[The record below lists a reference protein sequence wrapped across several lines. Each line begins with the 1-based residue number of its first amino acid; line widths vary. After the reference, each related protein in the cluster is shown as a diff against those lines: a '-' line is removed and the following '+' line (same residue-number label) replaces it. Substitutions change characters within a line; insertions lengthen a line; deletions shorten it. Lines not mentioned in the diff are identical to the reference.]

1 MTFKQ
6 LILISSLIIS
16 STLTFAANEQPLAL
30 LLTNDTQSLGGDG
43 IFRTE
48 HFQEQLIR
56 QQNTVWVARVI
67 PKGAHNPKE
76 HAKHDEDHKHLD
88 VSAAARLIA
97 KDNKGQLNVRLV
109 EFNDKFI
116 VNVPK
121 AEYDAVGFDGNWNT
135 AYYLIDPATLKKFK
149 ATNRTAPKNARWFES
164 QNPQSFIHVLW
175 DEKNQYPLQ
184 VESGSLDGRLK
195 RTVKASIQPFP
206 AKTPWSV
213 ISKFNVKDYSDFLD

>member
-6 LILISSLIIS
+6 LAFIAPLIVA
-16 STLTFAANEQPLAL
+16 STLTLAATEQPLAL
-30 LLTNDTQSLGGDG
+30 LLTNETQSLGGDG

-56 QQNTVWVARVI
+56 QQNTVWVARVM
-67 PKGAHNPKE
+67 PKGAHNAKE
-76 HAKHDEDHKHLD
+76 HAQHDEDHKHLD

-109 EFNDKFI
+109 EFNDKAI
-116 VNVPK
+116 VNIPK

-149 ATNRTAPKNARWFES
+149 ATNRAAPQNTRWYES
-164 QNPQSFIHVLW
+164 QNPQSYIHVLW
-175 DEKNQYPLQ
+175 DENKQYPLQ

-195 RTVKASIQPFP
+195 RTVKASVQPFP
-206 AKTPWSV
+206 ATTPWTA
-213 ISKFNVKDYSDFLD
+213 ISKFNVKEYSDYLD